1 MEQRQK
7 NKEFEIKVNGDS
19 AIILRCF
26 SYGESAVIPREID
39 GYRVTEIAPYAFSAH
54 MDHPPEEETGQ
65 DALCGERLEEIVLPD
80 TIEKIGRYAFYNCRN
95 LKRLKFSTDIR
106 DIGAGAF
113 TGCHQ
118 IEKMDV
124 TVVPEKR
131 SCFRELLIEI
141 GEEQEVMYHCPD

>member
-54 MDHPPEEETGQ
+54 MDHPPEEETG
-65 DALCGERLEEIVLPD
+65 
-80 TIEKIGRYAFYNCRN
+80 
-95 LKRLKFSTDIR
+95 
-106 DIGAGAF
+106 
-113 TGCHQ
+113 
-118 IEKMDV
+118 
-124 TVVPEKR
+124 
-131 SCFRELLIEI
+131 LLI
-141 GEEQEVMYHCPD
+141 G